1 MKRPQLFVDL
11 KLDRADNIIGTIR
24 FSADSP
30 FVFEAL
36 HMVIR
41 EFSKACEVPVAEI
54 IADLGKTIREGS

>member
-11 KLDRADNIIGTIR
+11 RLDRADNITGTIR

-36 HMVIR
+36 QMVVH

-54 IADLGKTIREGS
+54 MADLGKRVKEGP

>member
-11 KLDRADNIIGTIR
+11 RLDRADNITGMIR

-36 HMVIR
+36 QMVVH

-54 IADLGKTIREGS
+54 VADLGKRVKEGP

>member
-1 MKRPQLFVDL
+1 MKRPRLFVDL
-11 KLDRADNIIGTIR
+11 NLDRADNITGTIR

-36 HMVIR
+36 QMVIR

-54 IADLGKTIREGS
+54 VTDLGKRIKEGS

>member
-11 KLDRADNIIGTIR
+11 KLDRADNITGTIR

-30 FVFEAL
+30 FVFEVL

-54 IADLGKTIREGS
+54 VTDLGKRIKEGS